1 MKARLVPAVTLA
13 IVGPLLLIM
22 GPKHWCTVP
31 LPTPS
36 PIVTTHAPKPVPAVA
51 PVPATVPSPA
61 PTPAVTPKPDP
72 RPKRH
77 PQTVRVVKLFPGR
90 GNLLVPTQGGRRK
103 ALPLVILLVVVL
115 APCAAAAV
123 TRYGRNR

>member
-1 MKARLVPAVTLA
+1 MKAPLVPTVTLA
-13 IVGPLLLIM
+13 IVWPLLLIV

-31 LPTPS
+31 LPSPS
-36 PIVTTHAPKPVPAVA
+36 PVISMHAPKPVPAVA
-51 PVPATVPSPA
+51 PIPMAAPA
-61 PTPAVTPKPDP
+61 PMPTPTPKPHP

-77 PQTVRVVKLFPGR
+77 PQTVRVVKPFLGR

-103 ALPLVILLVVVL
+103 TLPLAILLVVVL